1 VPNPFSVRAA
11 GLASVTAGGLILLN
25 QLSQLI
31 FVYTV
36 SESFWTGTHV
46 YRRGLA
52 LIAMYVLLI
61 ALTAL
66 YSLEANVMGN
76 LGLIGYLIA
85 FLGTMLVAGDWWY
98 ETFIVPTLMEWSP
111 ELMDEPVSGSI
122 LIGAYTT
129 SAAFAVGW
137 LIFGFSSYR
146 AAVFPRGGSILM
158 MFGGLAG
165 AVTLIDGSQIPLGI
179 AVGWIGL
186 WLIRSGSSKLQSV
199 RASEDG

>member
-31 FVYTV
+31 LVYTV
-36 SESFWTGTHV
+36 TESFWTGTHV

-98 ETFIVPTLMEWSP
+98 ETFIVPKLMEWSP
-111 ELMDEPVSGSI
+111 ELMDEPNKWLNPCRGIYDFGCIRGRVVDLRIFELSGRGLSSWR
-122 LIGAYTT
+122 LNPHDVRRSRGCRHSDRRLANPIGYCGRMDRSVADP
-129 SAAFAVGW
+129 VGQ
-137 LIFGFSSYR
+137 L
-146 AAVFPRGGSILM
+146 
-158 MFGGLAG
+158 
-165 AVTLIDGSQIPLGI
+165 
-179 AVGWIGL
+179 
-186 WLIRSGSSKLQSV
+186 
-199 RASEDG
+199 

>member
-1 VPNPFSVRAA
+1 VPNLFSVRAA

-25 QLSQLI
+25 QLSQIIL
-31 FVYTV
+31 VYTV
-36 SESFWTGTHV
+36 TESFWTATHA

-52 LIAMYVLLI
+52 LIAMYVLLL

-66 YSLEANVMGN
+66 YSVEANVMDN

-98 ETFIVPTLMEWSP
+98 ETFIVPKLMERSP
-111 ELMDEPVSGSI
+111 ELMHEPVSGSI
-122 LIGAYTT
+122 LVGAYTT
-129 SAAFAVGW
+129 SAAFAIGW

-146 AAVFPRGGSILM
+146 AAVFPRGGSILII
-158 MFGGLAG
+158 FGGLAG
-165 AVTLIDGSQIPLGI
+165 AVTLIDGSQILLGI

-186 WLIRSGSSKLQSV
+186 WLVRSDSSKLQSV
-199 RASEDG
+199 RASEDS